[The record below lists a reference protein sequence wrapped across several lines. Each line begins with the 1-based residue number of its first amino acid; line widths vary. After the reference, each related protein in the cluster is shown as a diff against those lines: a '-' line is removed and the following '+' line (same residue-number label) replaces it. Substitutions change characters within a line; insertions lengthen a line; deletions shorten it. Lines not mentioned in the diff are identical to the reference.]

1 MNSEQKLRSGEKPIL
16 SDRGVPIGVP
26 MEDGVD
32 VNDIQVE
39 ASPVPPA
46 AATAGVVLPPE
57 YRDEVD
63 EKAKTQKKNTKR
75 LWCCFV
81 LGVILGVVIFVGLVF
96 LWMQVIE
103 WTGLFKEEVIFD
115 DGIRTILFE
124 DGTVYTGTLHND
136 LPDGMGTAKQ
146 TDGTAYDGQWR
157 AGQREGFGTET
168 LAESKD
174 QYIGEWKNDN
184 WEGEGI
190 LLFGA
195 TGNRYAGQF

>member
-1 MNSEQKLRSGEKPIL
+1 M
-16 SDRGVPIGVP
+16 
-26 MEDGVD
+26 
-32 VNDIQVE
+32 
-39 ASPVPPA
+39 
-46 AATAGVVLPPE
+46 
-57 YRDEVD
+57 D
-63 EKAKTQKKNTKR
+63 EKAKTKKKNTKR
-75 LWCCFV
+75 LWCVFI
-81 LGVILGVVIFVGLVF
+81 LGVILGIAIFVKLVF
-96 LWMQVIE
+96 FWMQVMAG
-103 WTGLFKEEVIFD
+103 WFKDEDFD

-136 LPDGMGTAKQ
+136 LPDGMGMANQ
-146 TDGTAYDGQWR
+146 TDGTVYDGQWR

-190 LLFGA
+190 LLFGE